1 MEETYYRVISVK
13 LHTFLIRK
21 VELAAINSG
30 SNKSEV
36 IRNILL
42 DYISNFSQ
50 KPLISSRA
58 ELLVDGDPDSRSLIT
73 VKVPSTLYE
82 KVVDIARKYNTTISS
97 VVISALYYAFKD
109 NKVTIMLNKED
120 KNKSRFRVCPICG
133 LIVLSSFESH
143 LLSHKRIHAKDKS
156 RLIKYRDIMLLAQ
169 EAVLQA
175 DRDSIKEVL
184 TFIKN
189 NYSSDVYK
197 TALRRTKSIYSKIND
212 FI

>member
-1 MEETYYRVISVK
+1 MEETYYRVVSVK
-13 LHTFLIRK
+13 LYTFLIRK

-42 DYISNFSQ
+42 DYISNFTQ

-58 ELLVDGDPDSRSLIT
+58 KLLVDGDPDSRSLIT

-82 KVVDIARKYNTTISS
+82 KIVDIAHKYNTTISS
-97 VVISALYYAFKD
+97 VVMSALYYAFKD
-109 NKVTIMLNKED
+109 NKVTITLNKED
-120 KNKSRFRVCPICG
+120 KSKPRFRVCPICG

-143 LLSHKRIHAKDKS
+143 LLAHKRGYADKS
-156 RLIKYRDIMLLAQ
+156 WLIKYRDVMLLAQ

-189 NYSSDVYK
+189 NYPSDVYK
-197 TALRRTKSIYSKIND
+197 TALRRTKSIYSKIID

>member
-30 SNKSEV
+30 SSKSEV

-42 DYISNFSQ
+42 DYISNFTQ

-82 KVVDIARKYNTTISS
+82 KIVDIAHKYNTTISS
-97 VVISALYYAFKD
+97 VVMSALYYAFKD
-109 NKVTIMLNKED
+109 DKVTIMLNKED
-120 KNKSRFRVCPICG
+120 KSKPRFRVCPICG
-133 LIVLSSFESH
+133 LIVFSSFESH
-143 LLSHKRIHAKDKS
+143 LMSHKRSKDKS

-197 TALRRTKSIYSKIND
+197 AALRRTKYIYSKIIN
-212 FI
+212 FAS